1 MTVPRPVRPHQPTD
15 ESQNIGP
22 NLSDVVVV
30 PAGQNLFKK
39 NRWCVA
45 RHTRKDFRDHAF
57 MFLAMKANH
66 LDEQSWLKPVSQWH
80 SESVPLDA
88 RAVRL
93 HGHAQDQCWRC
104 EEVHQRAQAV
114 LGGHAVLRVRLMRE
128 VRSQAARPP
137 EADHTGASEGSRS
150 SMHPHRRKATSTY
163 PKFQVSEF
171 SVLIFNA
178 SRTRKT
184 QPEMSRFR
192 PNMTLRGG
200 GASRPFSRSTRC

>member
-1 MTVPRPVRPHQPTD
+1 M
-15 ESQNIGP
+15 SSLGP
-22 NLSDVVVV
+22 
-30 PAGQNLFKK
+30 
-39 NRWCVA
+39 
-45 RHTRKDFRDHAF
+45 
-57 MFLAMKANH
+57 
-66 LDEQSWLKPVSQWH
+66 SQWH

-88 RAVRL
+88 RAFRP

-114 LGGHAVLRVRLMRE
+114 LGGHAILRVRLMRE

-184 QPEMSRFR
+184 QPEMFRFR
-192 PNMTLRGG
+192 PNVTLRGG
-200 GASRPFSRSTRC
+200 LRDLFRGRPAVEAPQGDIRDGSPAGFAGARPRRR